1 MHAMNIPQHYIF
13 WDWNGTLLDDT
24 TVCITTMNGMLSR
37 RDMPEISVEYYKE
50 VFGFPVIEYYRKVGF
65 DFKLESFEQLSVEF
79 INSYNAAMSYAPIA
93 KGAKEILDYFISAGK
108 TNFVISAMQ
117 QEMLL
122 RSVSE
127 KGLSGYFTDILGI
140 GDIFA
145 AGKAER
151 ALLFVRLRK
160 LHPDDM
166 VLIGDTS
173 HDFEVAKQIGCR
185 CILIADGH
193 ESPERL
199 KRTEAEVAETL
210 NDLLPANLIKST

>member
-1 MHAMNIPQHYIF
+1 MKIPQRYIF

-24 TVCITTMNGMLSR
+24 RACLTTMNNMLTR
-37 RDMPEISVEYYKE
+37 RGMPEISVEYYKE

-65 DFKLESFEQLSVEF
+65 DFKHESFENLSVEF
-79 INSYNAAMSYAPIA
+79 IDGYNATLYYAPIVR
-93 KGAKEILDYFISAGK
+93 GAKEVLSYFISAGK
-108 TNFVISAMQ
+108 TNIIISAMQ

-122 RSVSE
+122 QSVGE

-145 AGKAER
+145 AGKAEK
-151 ALLFVRLRK
+151 ALMYVRLQKIR
-160 LHPDDM
+160 PDDI
-166 VLIGDTS
+166 VFIGDTS
-173 HDFEVAKQIGCR
+173 HDYEVAQQIGCR

-193 ESPERL
+193 ESLERL
-199 KRTEAEVAETL
+199 TNTGTEVVETL